1 MIVLTLTRP
10 WLLVGY
16 RALGRKWASS
26 GLVRGI
32 GEAVTQAPAGAAF
45 VWPDAALADRGRT
58 DGRGA
63 GRRTWGGQ
71 TDAGRT
77 RRPTPH
83 SSREPGR
90 GRGSPVQL
98 FDLSAVNPLSKER
111 EDDVPLTGLV
121 EADRATHV
129 QPDAMLPCGHRDVV
143 GSQAPRQAVADLP
156 YVN

>member
-1 MIVLTLTRP
+1 MITDNHQVHSL
-10 WLLVGY
+10 
-16 RALGRKWASS
+16 
-26 GLVRGI
+26 
-32 GEAVTQAPAGAAF
+32 VTQAPAGAAF
-45 VWPDAALADRGRT
+45 SRPGRA
-58 DGRGA
+58 DGRGV

-71 TDAGRT
+71 TDVGRA
-77 RRPTPH
+77 RRPAPH

-129 QPDAMLPCGHRDVV
+129 QPDTVLPRDHHDIV

>member
-32 GEAVTQAPAGAAF
+32 GEAVTQASAGAALGRPGAPF
-45 VWPDAALADRGRT
+45 GRPGADRRM
-58 DGRGA
+58 
-63 GRRTWGGQ
+63 WGGQ
-71 TDAGRT
+71 TDVGRA

-83 SSREPGR
+83 SSQEPGR
-90 GRGSPVQL
+90 RRGSLVQL
-98 FDLSAVNPLSKER
+98 FDLSVADRLSKER
-111 EDDVPLTGLV
+111 EDDVSLTGLV
-121 EADRATHV
+121 KADGATHV
-129 QPDAMLPCGHRDVV
+129 QPDTVLPCGDRDVV
-143 GSQAPRQAVADLP
+143 GSHAPRQAVTDLP

>member
-32 GEAVTQAPAGAAF
+32 GEAVTQASAGAAF
-45 VWPDAALADRGRT
+45 GRP
-58 DGRGA
+58 GA

-71 TDAGRT
+71 TDVGRT
-77 RRPTPH
+77 D
-83 SSREPGR
+83 GR
-90 GRGSPVQL
+90 GAGPRPAPRELRESRRRRGPPGLLPAASI
-98 FDLSAVNPLSKER
+98 FGPLSIDR
-111 EDDVPLTGLV
+111 EDDVSLASLV

-129 QPDAMLPCGHRDVV
+129 QPDTVLPRDHHDIV
-143 GSQAPRQAVADLP
+143 GSQAPRQALADLP
-156 YVN
+156 DVN

>member
-32 GEAVTQAPAGAAF
+32 GEAVTQAPTGAAF
-45 VWPDAALADRGRT
+45 GRPGADRRP
-58 DGRGA
+58 GA
-63 GRRTWGGQ
+63 GRRMWGGQ
-71 TDAGRT
+71 TDVGRA

-83 SSREPGR
+83 SSQEPGR
-90 GRGSPVQL
+90 RRGSLVQL
-98 FDLSAVNPLSKER
+98 FDLSVADRLSKDR
-111 EDDVPLTGLV
+111 EDDVSLTGLV
-121 EADRATHV
+121 KADRATHV
-129 QPDAMLPCGHRDVV
+129 QPDTVLACGDRDVV
-143 GSQAPRQAVADLP
+143 GSHAPRQAVTDLP